1 MLTIQR
7 LQKEDIEQVVYLEK
21 CVFTQPWKKDAIEKM
36 SEDRN
41 AIFLVAKI
49 NDEVVGNCALRMI
62 LGEGEITNVS
72 VKEDFRRQGIAR
84 KMISRLL
91 SEGKKEGIQAFSLEV
106 RVKNLAAISLYES
119 FTFKKEGLRKKFYTD
134 PTDDAWIMWVRN

>member
-72 VKEDFRRQGIAR
+72 VKEEFRRQGIAR